1 MIKRNASAFVDTGDG
16 TKKMDPML
24 SCRVVVIKWVAQY
37 THITRNG
44 AGSTL
49 NASMGALSHADDGA
63 DHSGRISLYSI
74 RSMQLVSILHDIIL
88 VKRRSL

>member
-1 MIKRNASAFVDTGDG
+1 MPSAFVDTGDG

-44 AGSTL
+44 AANGSALMAGGGSSHNVSATSVG
-49 NASMGALSHADDGA
+49 NLSHSAEDG
-63 DHSGRISLYSI
+63 DQSG
-74 RSMQLVSILHDIIL
+74 
-88 VKRRSL
+88 KK